1 MSELCKFQIV
11 IPTVKGRE
19 KYLYDAI
26 SSVLKQEYSEVE
38 VIVSN
43 NGADPGVKKCVESF
57 NSNRIVYAETSSQLA
72 MAEHWEFA
80 ISHVNA
86 DFFTII
92 GDDDALTSSCIKYV
106 LQALNLFPNALC
118 ITHRP
123 AQYFWPDYIVKEHQ
137 NLYIMHGGNTGKIK
151 EIQTKEI
158 FKKVCEFREHYGN
171 LPFLYHGFVSTK
183 LVRKIQK
190 IESRIFARIAPDVY
204 SDLLLAHYLE
214 SFVSIDA
221 PLTIGGQ
228 GAKSNGANVSK
239 ETKEGKVFFNN
250 LPEFLEPK
258 RPAASIY
265 LQLFEYIEKIKKQ
278 DFSTAIS
285 NINWRIFVFRC
296 VLEAARYKSNSEIIL
311 QGVKDVLELY
321 CPPRKR
327 FFFLGAI
334 KLLNTKLSF
343 WTLRYLLGKNEVRN
357 FKKWGNAVNDF
368 STHSVLGV
376 AWAINKRNRN

>member
-1 MSELCKFQIV
+1 MSNLCKFQIV

-26 SSVLKQEYSEVE
+26 SSVLNQEYSEVE
-38 VIVSN
+38 VVVSN
-43 NGADPGVKKCVESF
+43 NGADPAVKKCIDSF
-57 NSNRIVYAETSSQLA
+57 NSKRIVYAETSDQLA

-92 GDDDALTSSCIKYV
+92 GDDDALTSSCIEYV
-106 LQALNLFPNALC
+106 LQALKLFPNALC

-123 AQYFWPDYIVKEHQ
+123 AQYFWPDYIVEEHQ
-137 NLYIMHGGNTGKIK
+137 NLYIMHGGNTGEIK

-158 FKKVCEFREHYGN
+158 FEKVCEFREHYGS
-171 LPFLYHGFVSTK
+171 LPFLYHGFVSTN
-183 LVRKIQK
+183 LVREIQK
-190 IESRIFARIAPDVY
+190 TEGRIFARIAPDVY
-204 SDLLLAHYLE
+204 SDLLLANYLK

-221 PLTIGGQ
+221 PLTVGGQ
-228 GAKSNGANVSK
+228 GAKSNGANVFK
-239 ETKEGKVFFNN
+239 ETKEGKIFFNN

-278 DFSTAIS
+278 DISTTIS
-285 NINWRIFVFRC
+285 NINWSIFVFRC
-296 VLEAARYKSNSEIIL
+296 LLEAARFKSNSQIIS
-311 QGVKDVLELY
+311 QGTKDVIEQY
-321 CPPRKR
+321 CPTYKR
-327 FFFLGAI
+327 FFFLSAI
-334 KLLNTKLSF
+334 KLLNTKPGL
-343 WTLRYLLGKNEVRN
+343 WTLRYLLGKNEIRN
-357 FKKWGNAVNDF
+357 FKKWNNAVHDF

-376 AWAINKRNRN
+376 AWAINKRK

>member
-1 MSELCKFQIV
+1 MSEFRKFQIV

-26 SSVLKQEYSEVE
+26 SSVLNQEYPEVE

-43 NGADPGVKKCVESF
+43 NGADPAIKKCVESF
-57 NSNRIVYAETSSQLA
+57 NSKRIIYAETPTQLA

-80 ISHVNA
+80 ISHVTA

-92 GDDDALTSSCIKYV
+92 GDDDALTSSCMEYV
-106 LQALNLFPNALC
+106 LQALQLHPNALC
-118 ITHRP
+118 ITHTP

-137 NLYIMHGGNTGKIK
+137 NLYIMHGGNTGEIK
-151 EIQTKEI
+151 EMQTKEI
-158 FKKVCEFREHYGN
+158 FKKVCEFREHYGS
-171 LPFLYHGFVSTK
+171 LPFLYHGFVSTN
-183 LVRKIQK
+183 LARKIQK
-190 IESRIFARIAPDVY
+190 IEGRIFARIAPDVY

-228 GAKSNGANVSK
+228 GAKSNGANVFK
-239 ETKEGKVFFNN
+239 ETKEGKIFFNN

-285 NINWRIFVFRC
+285 NISWRIFVFRC
-296 VLEAARYKSNSEIIL
+296 IQEAVKSKSKSQVIL
-311 QGVKDVLELY
+311 QGVKDVLKQH
-321 CPPRKR
+321 CPIYKQI
-327 FFFLGAI
+327 FFFTII
-334 KLLNTKLSF
+334 KLVNTKFTFSF
-343 WTLRYLLGKNEVRN
+343 LRYLLEKNEVRN
-357 FKKWGNAVNDF
+357 FYKWDNARADF
-368 STHSVLGV
+368 SASSIFAV
-376 AWAINKRNRN
+376 AWAINKRKKN